1 MYLSKRCA
9 AKRLRVNFGEYLL
22 AATTEFLVERRKH
35 LVERQRVAF
44 RLELGELL
52 AKHFGEDFRSR
63 RKRLPNLHEARAQV
77 LKHRAK
83 LFGREALESAMLADD
98 ADDFAHAAA
107 TGLGIEPETTLGVGV
122 GPGSEKVPEQC
133 VVFGHEETVAARR

>member
-1 MYLSKRCA
+1 MYLGKRCA
-9 AKRLRVNFGEYLL
+9 AKRFRVDFGEDFL
-22 AATTEFLVERRKH
+22 AATTEFLVERREH
-35 LVERQRVAF
+35 LIERQRIAF
-44 RLELGELL
+44 RLKLGKLL
-52 AKHFGEDFRSR
+52 AKHFGKDFRSR
-63 RKRLPNLHEARAQV
+63 RKRLPDLHEARAQV

-98 ADDFAHAAA
+98 TDNLAHAAA

-122 GPGSEKVPEQC
+122 CPGSEKVPEQC